1 MLWIQGS
8 IVHKPDELILPVIAV
23 FKKIFIE
30 YAHVVGVVTL
40 AFKNY
45 IVFLR
50 GSFLKRERLKAFKGL
65 KSAPIAYV
73 PIILK
78 APVIPPDEAAFFILV
93 LMLFD
98 IYNLPPCTAQKW
110 YIVI

>member
-1 MLWIQGS
+1 MLWIQRS

-45 IVFLR
+45 IVFFEGQLSEK
-50 GSFLKRERLKAFKGL
+50 GKA
-65 KSAPIAYV
+65 
-73 PIILK
+73 
-78 APVIPPDEAAFFILV
+78 
-93 LMLFD
+93 
-98 IYNLPPCTAQKW
+98 
-110 YIVI
+110 